1 MLTTIISKI
10 QESRIHFVPSKAFV
24 RLLDTSPKKS
34 IFLKTFDS
42 QFSYIKVCFKNQNS
56 KPLEKE
62 DKINITVVIN

>member
-10 QESRIHFVPSKAFV
+10 QESRIQFVPSKAFV
-24 RLLDTSPKKS
+24 RLLDTSPKKF

-42 QFSYIKVCFKNQNS
+42 QFSYIEECFKNQNS

-62 DKINITVVIN
+62 DKISITVVVN